1 MSKHA
6 VILVALAALLAG
18 CAGSPQYSS
27 IPVVESGGPLT
38 SGAMRDRNT
47 RQISSATQQDQR
59 NAVTD
64 AQNDNNEVVQ
74 TYAVPSVPISGIQI
88 QHGDAPIE
96 KSITGTP
103 VASMP
108 IGGQA
113 RLAADEQ
120 LSGPVLA
127 LLTTAK
133 QQQNGGDYNG
143 AASSLERAQRIAPR
157 EPQVLY
163 RLAEVRLAQGDAS
176 QAEQLAQR
184 GLSYSNGQSA
194 LQAGLWDLIARA
206 RSQQGDTAG
215 AQEAQRRA
223 RVNM

>member
-6 VILVALAALLAG
+6 VILIALATLLAG
-18 CAGSPQYSS
+18 CAGSQHRA

-38 SGAMRDRNT
+38 PGAMRDNRA
-47 RQISSATQQDQR
+47 RQAAGSTAPAQQST
-59 NAVTD
+59 VTVVPQG
-64 AQNDNNEVVQ
+64 ASEAVQ
-74 TYAVPSVPISGIQI
+74 TYAIPSAPIGGIQVYHTDS
-88 QHGDAPIE
+88 Q
-96 KSITGTP
+96 SGTP
-103 VASMP
+103 STGATTSSMP
-108 IGGQA
+108 IGDQA

-120 LSGPVLA
+120 LAGPVLA

-133 QQQNGGDYNG
+133 AQQDSGDYNG

-163 RLAEVRLAQGDAS
+163 RLAEVRLAQGDAG

-184 GLSYSNGQSA
+184 GLSYSNGLPA

-206 RSQQGDTAG
+206 RAQQGNTAG

-223 RVNM
+223 RVNL

>member
-206 RSQQGDTAG
+206 RSQQGNTAG

>member
-6 VILVALAALLAG
+6 VILIALATLLAG
-18 CAGSPQYSS
+18 CAGSQHRA

-38 SGAMRDRNT
+38 PGAMRDNRA
-47 RQISSATQQDQR
+47 RQAAGSTAPAQQST
-59 NAVTD
+59 VTVVPQG
-64 AQNDNNEVVQ
+64 ASEAVQ
-74 TYAVPSVPISGIQI
+74 TYAIPSAPIGGIQVYHTDS
-88 QHGDAPIE
+88 Q
-96 KSITGTP
+96 SGTP
-103 VASMP
+103 STDATTSSMP
-108 IGGQA
+108 IGDQA

-120 LSGPVLA
+120 LAGPVLA

-133 QQQNGGDYNG
+133 AQQDSGDYNG

-163 RLAEVRLAQGDAS
+163 RLAEVRLAQGDAG

-184 GLSYSNGQSA
+184 GLSYSNGLPA

-206 RSQQGDTAG
+206 RAQQGNTAG

-223 RVNM
+223 RVNL

>member
-6 VILVALAALLAG
+6 VILIALAALLAG
-18 CAGSPQYSS
+18 CSGAQHRS

-38 SGAMRDRNT
+38 PGAMRDSRARQTDSQQQMQQTQAAT
-47 RQISSATQQDQR
+47 REQ
-59 NAVTD
+59 TD
-64 AQNDNNEVVQ
+64 AQGVQ
-74 TYAVPSVPISGIQI
+74 VYAVPS
-88 QHGDAPIE
+88 APIGGIE
-96 KSITGTP
+96 TYSPRSATEMPAAP

-108 IGGQA
+108 VGDQA

-133 QQQNGGDYNG
+133 QQQTGGDFNG

-163 RLAEVRLAQGDAS
+163 RLAEVRLAQGNPS

-184 GLSYSNGQSA
+184 GLSYSNGQPA
-194 LQAGLWDLIARA
+194 LQAGLWELIARA
-206 RSQQGDTAG
+206 RAQQGNTAG
-215 AQEAQRRA
+215 AEEAQRRA
-223 RVNM
+223 RVNL

>member
-6 VILVALAALLAG
+6 VIAIALATLLAG
-18 CAGSPQYSS
+18 CAGSQHNN
-27 IPVVESGGPLT
+27 IPVVERGGSLT
-38 SGAMRDRNT
+38 PGAMRDR
-47 RQISSATQQDQR
+47 SAGSATQQTER
-59 NAVTD
+59 SAATVEEK
-64 AQNDNNEVVQ
+64 NEDIVQ
-74 TYAVPSVPISGIQI
+74 TYAIPSTPISGIQV
-88 QHGDAPIE
+88 HHDDASSGQS
-96 KSITGTP
+96 KSNTSAP
-103 VASMP
+103 SMS

-133 QQQNGGDYNG
+133 QQQNGGDFNG
-143 AASSLERAQRIAPR
+143 AASSVERAQRIAPR

-184 GLSYSNGQSA
+184 GLGYSNGQSA
-194 LQAGLWDLIARA
+194 LQAGLWDLVARA
-206 RSQQGDTAG
+206 RAQQGNTAG
-215 AQEAQRRA
+215 AEEARRRA
-223 RVNM
+223 RVNL